1 MNMDKPSN
9 SNLANYI
16 TVEITQTNAATL
28 WTNASGIKFTQ
39 AKKKGDL
46 CGLVFFP
53 LRKSSFS
60 AIR

>member
-1 MNMDKPSN
+1 MDKPSN

-16 TVEITQTNAATL
+16 TVEIAQTNDATL

-39 AKKKGDL
+39 AKKKGDVF
-46 CGLVFFP
+46 GLVFFP

>member
-1 MNMDKPSN
+1 MYKPSN

-16 TVEITQTNAATL
+16 TEIAQTNAATL